1 MDEKYYTCIPVYVR
15 NYLKDNCS
23 NKFIPS
29 NESICTSFPSCSSLY
44 LTHIY
49 LRMYDNVKERVN
61 WIKWST
67 KLRCHFIYLV
77 YYFSLS
83 LFFFLSKWWHNDDH
97 FILIH
102 DCPLPLE
109 ISPSYLSISSCK
121 HIFSNQWKLCSETNI
136 RHNWHLE
143 VTWSEN
149 RENGSK
155 VRKPNLVEMPLLKR
169 IVSGSTLIW

>member
-61 WIKWST
+61 WIKWPT

-97 FILIH
+97 FILIT
-102 DCPLPLE
+102 C
-109 ISPSYLSISSCK
+109 YLSI
-121 HIFSNQWKLCSETNI
+121 IFSQINKNCVRRQISDIIDTWKSHDPRIE
-136 RHNWHLE
+136 
-143 VTWSEN
+143 
-149 RENGSK
+149 K
-155 VRKPNLVEMPLLKR
+155 MVRKWENQTLLKCLFLTELFPG
-169 IVSGSTLIW
+169 VP

>member
-97 FILIH
+97 FILIN

-121 HIFSNQWKLCSETNI
+121 HIFSNQ
-136 RHNWHLE
+136 
-143 VTWSEN
+143 
-149 RENGSK
+149 
-155 VRKPNLVEMPLLKR
+155 
-169 IVSGSTLIW
+169 